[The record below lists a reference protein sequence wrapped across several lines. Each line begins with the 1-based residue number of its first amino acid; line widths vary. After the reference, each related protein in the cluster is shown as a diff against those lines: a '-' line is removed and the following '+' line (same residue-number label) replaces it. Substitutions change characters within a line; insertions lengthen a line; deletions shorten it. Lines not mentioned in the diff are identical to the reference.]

1 MGTEEQRAQPRVQID
16 HPTAQSVCSGGK
28 AQAVEARVLVLL
40 GLASGLAGS
49 EVGLPE
55 TCSVQGVPGGRMKWV
70 NVARGLPTPECSSA
84 SPSFSKV
91 TDSLLEST
99 TEDRNCAHFT
109 NVEMEAQQGEVPR
122 LGDAPARM

>member
-16 HPTAQSVCSGGK
+16 HPTAQCAVGERHRRWRPGCWFFWAWLQASQAQRSAFRKLALFKEFLREERGGLTWP
-28 AQAVEARVLVLL
+28 E
-40 GLASGLAGS
+40 GS
-49 EVGLPE
+49 QLP
-55 TCSVQGVPGGRMKWV
+55 
-70 NVARGLPTPECSSA
+70 SA
-84 SPSFSKV
+84 HQPLPSFSKV

-109 NVEMEAQQGEVPR
+109 DVEMEAQKGEVPR